1 MGETAK
7 AVCVLVLLIASITA
21 AAAWI
26 DDRPNA
32 MVWSFRI
39 GSSLL
44 AVAALGLILKLQFR
58 ADLAHDYLRDYAK
71 QYFNRDGFCFAFA
84 ATVVDGIAYLDAIF
98 QNQYENP
105 CLGRIALRPAQGFFM
120 NRAKIETI
128 AYEIELGPAA
138 YGVARLA
145 IPIPGK
151 LQGQRQSF
159 EVGASAYFPDGKG
172 RRLRFQDGLRLR
184 QHELR
189 RQIRHGANH
198 RGRGHRHHRV
208 VEARDRDAQLADRRR
223 GGDSRQPGAKNQD
236 LVATRRATA
245 SAAMNDALK
254 SRSGTPRLAHWRR
267 GGAQTPRRRA
277 NEYLCS
283 SHPARY
289 CARPRV
295 RLSRDLVATDRLVVG
310 PGPDGNHHGDG
321 THFRN
326 SRPTR
331 AWHVGCINRRPR
343 IQSGIGRHG
352 RVCRLARHTRH
363 TRSGRKSPSS
373 WRSAGG

>member
-184 QHELR
+184 ANTNFGDKFGTALT
-189 RQIRHGANH
+189 IAGAATGTIVLSKPATVTLNLPTD
-198 RGRGHRHHRV
+198 V
-208 VEARDRDAQLADRRR
+208 AEEIP
-223 GGDSRQPGAKNQD
+223 DS
-236 LVATRRATA
+236 L
-245 SAAMNDALK
+245 
-254 SRSGTPRLAHWRR
+254 
-267 GGAQTPRRRA
+267 
-277 NEYLCS
+277 E
-283 SHPARY
+283 
-289 CARPRV
+289 
-295 RLSRDLVATDRLVVG
+295 
-310 PGPDGNHHGDG
+310 
-321 THFRN
+321 
-326 SRPTR
+326 
-331 AWHVGCINRRPR
+331 PR
-343 IQSGIGRHG
+343 IKTLWQLGEPPLPPR
-352 RVCRLARHTRH
+352 
-363 TRSGRKSPSS
+363 
-373 WRSAGG
+373 